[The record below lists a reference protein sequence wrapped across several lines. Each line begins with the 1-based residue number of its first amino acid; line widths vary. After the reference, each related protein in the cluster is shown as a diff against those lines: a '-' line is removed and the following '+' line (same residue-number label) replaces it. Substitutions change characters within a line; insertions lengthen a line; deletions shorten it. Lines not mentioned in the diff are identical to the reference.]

1 VTEKLSISNE
11 VGLCIQSAD
20 ACQVSITGTQTK
32 CPLQIAPRNGLAFG
46 QNANTNT
53 GEKGRARETSL
64 EITNGV
70 GFVSAPRTFARA

>member
-1 VTEKLSISNE
+1 MPTANRSKKWV
-11 VGLCIQSAD
+11 
-20 ACQVSITGTQTK
+20 
-32 CPLQIAPRNGLAFG
+32 G